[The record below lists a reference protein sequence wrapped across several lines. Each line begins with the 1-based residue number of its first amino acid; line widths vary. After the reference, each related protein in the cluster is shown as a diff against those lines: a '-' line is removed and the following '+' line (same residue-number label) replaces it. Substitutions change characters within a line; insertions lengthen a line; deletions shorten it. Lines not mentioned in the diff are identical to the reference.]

1 LVPRRA
7 SVHYG
12 IINLGT
18 REESEKYTFGH
29 LLIYRQETLSYAD
42 KGKKKHKRK
51 GKSVLWIYYEA
62 GKCAR
67 IWTRQC
73 NLRSL

>member
-12 IINLGT
+12 TINLVPW
-18 REESEKYTFGH
+18 EESEKYTFGH

-42 KGKKKHKRK
+42 KGKK
-51 GKSVLWIYYEA
+51 A
-62 GKCAR
+62 
-67 IWTRQC
+67 
-73 NLRSL
+73 